1 MKSTKKILVIALAA
15 LMLFA
20 FTACN
25 SGSSSFR
32 TVRNS
37 IELQDALDAGY
48 TNISIEEDFTL
59 REMVVISGN
68 GTVISGNGHTI
79 TIATNL
85 GAAGEY
91 VINVTGSD
99 VVMDGVNI
107 DVTAEDAGIYVINA
121 SNSNSGFEFKN
132 GSITGKDW
140 DSTSSEKA
148 SIAIG
153 LNVGTDATVSN
164 SKFQDC
170 FTPIYV
176 NGDQVTLNGITFN
189 SGINFNAVIA
199 ADKLVDLVK
208 QATDN
213 WPDAKLNF
221 EDVPGIQVT
230 AANDPLAAIRTKFPE
245 LTVVP
250 ALPEQ
255 AQ

>member
-1 MKSTKKILVIALAA
+1 
-15 LMLFA
+15 
-20 FTACN
+20 
-25 SGSSSFR
+25 
-32 TVRNS
+32 
-37 IELQDALDAGY
+37 
-48 TNISIEEDFTL
+48 
-59 REMVVISGN
+59 
-68 GTVISGNGHTI
+68 
-79 TIATNL
+79 
-85 GAAGEY
+85 
-91 VINVTGSD
+91 
-99 VVMDGVNI
+99 MDGVNI

-140 DSTSSEKA
+140 DSDSSENA

-199 ADKLVDLVK
+199 ADNLVDLVK

-221 EDVPGIQVT
+221 EDVPGISVVG
-230 AANDPLAAIRTKFPE
+230 NDPLAAIRTKFPE